1 MAEQAMIH
9 ITMGAQSGDFAS
21 GTTAGQ
27 AIRAMLPAGQ
37 SAFCA
42 MQGGVCVELSD
53 PLTEDCVLEPLTYQ
67 DEEGRRVYERSLRF
81 LFLLSLKRLY
91 PDKRARM
98 LNSVGWATAPVECRN
113 HLQTRRDGVIRTFA
127 ALPVFAETAHAQLRG
142 LRPVPAPSGRRN
154 RA

>member
-37 SAFCA
+37 AERVLCA
-42 MQGGVCVELSD
+42 MQGGICVELSD

-98 LNSVGWATAPVECRN
+98 LLSLI
-113 HLQTRRDGVIRTFA
+113 HI
-127 ALPVFAETAHAQLRG
+127 
-142 LRPVPAPSGRRN
+142 
-154 RA
+154 

>member
-37 SAFCA
+37 AERVLCA
-42 MQGGVCVELSD
+42 MQGGICVELSD
-53 PLTEDCVLEPLTYQ
+53 PLTEDCALEPLTYR
-67 DEEGRRVYERSLRF
+67 DEEGRRVYERSLP
-81 LFLLSLKRLY
+81 LSV
-91 PDKRARM
+91 PFEPQ
-98 LNSVGWATAPVECRN
+98 APLSR
-113 HLQTRRDGVIRTFA
+113 QAG
-127 ALPVFAETAHAQLRG
+127 AHAQLRG